1 MREAPHPGGGDA
13 RGDPDLSVVLG
24 SLRLRNPVMTASGTF
39 GYGPEYADLVDFE
52 KLGAIVV
59 KGISLEPWGGNPPP
73 RMVEVVGGLI
83 NAIGLQNPGVEGFL
97 REYLPF
103 LRGFAT
109 PIIVNIWGRTAE
121 EYAAVARRLD
131 GVEGVAAL
139 EINVSCPNIKEGSK
153 LFGTDLDA
161 FRRVL
166 EAVRAATRL
175 PLMPKLAPNVSD
187 IGAFARAAEDGG
199 ADAVSL
205 INSVPAMAV
214 DVETRRPR
222 LANVTGGL
230 TGPAIRP
237 MAVKLVWEAAR
248 ATRLPVVGMG
258 GISEAEHAAEFLIV
272 GASAVAVGTATF
284 ADPRAAVRVAEG
296 LRGLLRR
303 LGLASIRELIGSLRP

>member
-1 MREAPHPGGGDA
+1 
-13 RGDPDLSVVLG
+13 
-24 SLRLRNPVMTASGTF
+24 
-39 GYGPEYADLVDFE
+39 
-52 KLGAIVV
+52 
-59 KGISLEPWGGNPPP
+59 
-73 RMVEVVGGLI
+73 
-83 NAIGLQNPGVEGFL
+83 
-97 REYLPF
+97 